1 MIFCVMYYEI
11 KICSMLFNVKFGQNV
26 PICSNKIVKQSFI

>member
-11 KICSMLFNVKFGQNV
+11 EICSMLFNVKFGQNV
-26 PICSNKIVKQSFI
+26 PICSKIVKQSFI